1 MSPAVLVWVGGAGMA
16 WLAIAILLD
25 AFGRRT
31 PGPERGFDAIIVLGC
46 RVFSNGEPS
55 TALRERVKLAAAL
68 FESERAPLVITT
80 GGTGDSGH
88 AEAEVAARLL
98 RDLGVPRAAIH
109 MEDRST
115 STQENARY
123 CAMQVPARHVLVVT
137 DAYHCLR
144 ARRVFGRY
152 FAEVA
157 TAGSVHPVLRLRIKG
172 ALREVPVLFA
182 YGLLRWL

>member
-1 MSPAVLVWVGGAGMA
+1 MIIVWIAGLLLG
-16 WLAIAILLD
+16 WLAAALMLD
-25 AFGRRT
+25 VFGRRSPP
-31 PGPERGFDAIIVLGC
+31 PGETFDAIIVLGC
-46 RVFSNGEPS
+46 RVFPSGEPS
-55 TALRERVKLAAAL
+55 TALRERVKLAAAM
-68 FESERAPLVITT
+68 FEGKRAPAVITT

-98 RDLGVPRAAIH
+98 AELGVPKGAIH

-123 CAMQVPARHVLVVT
+123 CAMQVPARNVLLVT

-152 FAEVA
+152 FQSVA
-157 TAGSVHPVLRLRIKG
+157 SAGSVHPVLGLRVKG
-172 ALREVPVLFA
+172 ALREVPVLLA
-182 YGLLRWL
+182 YALLRWL